1 MTPQEEQVAKPPYK
15 SITKFDLK
23 DAPQHATGIQG
34 ASKGGRRYGH
44 LAELD
49 PAFAAVRPRLD
60 ANANALW
67 DVPDR
72 NWSTLR
78 ETVRRQSREQQTERS
93 SVGVDVSHGTVRAR
107 DGAQIKIKIMR
118 RASTAPAKEQTT
130 EQGGS
135 LLVLRIHGGGWCL
148 DPESASEE
156 AEDSRIAGMPN
167 VVLVRVSYRLAPEY
181 TYPYALNDCYD
192 VLLWCKINANGM
204 GVDPE
209 RTLLIGSG
217 AGASLAASVAIKAR
231 DKGVSGIVGQVLDF
245 PMTCHPKFYPK
256 RPLELKSYEQNSE
269 ATTISSPLVDLF
281 YDAYVPDSAEE
292 VSYHSPLLA
301 PSLAHMPPAL
311 VQVAG
316 FDPLRDEGIA
326 FSERL
331 RGQGVASELHVY
343 KGLPHGFPDVLPDL
357 PQTREFHK
365 RQLEFIRM
373 CVDREGIFS

>member
-1 MTPQEEQVAKPPYK
+1 MTPQEEQATKPPYK

-23 DAPQHATGIQG
+23 DTPQHATGIEG
-34 ASKGGRRYGH
+34 ASQGGRRYSH

-49 PAFAAVRPRLD
+49 PAFAAVKPRLD
-60 ANANALW
+60 ASAKALW
-67 DVPDR
+67 DVPGR
-72 NWSTLR
+72 NWNTLR
-78 ETVRRQSREQQTERS
+78 ETVRRRSHEQQVERS
-93 SVGVDVSHGTVRAR
+93 SVNVDISHGTVGVR
-107 DGAQIKIKIMR
+107 DGAEINIKIMR

-130 EQGGS
+130 DQGAS

-148 DPESASEE
+148 DPESAGEE
-156 AEDSRIAGMPN
+156 AEDGRIAGMQN

-181 TYPYALNDCYD
+181 PYPYALNDCYD
-192 VLLWCKINANGM
+192 VLLWCKINADDL

-209 RTLLIGSG
+209 RMLLIGSG
-217 AGASLAASVAIKAR
+217 AGASLAASVAVKAR
-231 DKGVSGIVGQVLDF
+231 DKGVTGIVGQVLDF
-245 PMTCHPKFYPK
+245 PMTCHPKFYPQG
-256 RPLELKSYEQNSE
+256 PLELKSYEQNSE

-331 RGQGVASELHVY
+331 KGQGVASELHVY

-357 PQTREFHK
+357 PQTCEFYN
-365 RQLEFIRM
+365 RQQEFIRV